1 MVELARHQY
10 PDSHITF
17 HSHITPDDLILYAD
31 ENLISQ
37 VLINLLK
44 NAIQAIEAAEIP
56 EGIITLHAY
65 CNENEAVLIEVSNNG
80 PAILSEVAEHI
91 FIPFFTT
98 KEGSSGIG
106 LSISRQIMRLSGGSL
121 SLHPGKETMFVLKFN

>member
-1 MVELARHQY
+1 M
-10 PDSHITF
+10 
-17 HSHITPDDLILYAD
+17 
-31 ENLISQ
+31 
-37 VLINLLK
+37 K
-44 NAIQAIEAAEIP
+44 NAIQAIEAAGIP
-56 EGIITLHAY
+56 EGIITLNAY

-80 PAILSEVAEHI
+80 PAIPPEVAEHI

-98 KEGSSGIG
+98 KEGGSGIG

>member
-65 CNENEAVLIEVSNNG
+65 CNENEAVLIEV
-80 PAILSEVAEHI
+80 PITVL
-91 FIPFFTT
+91 PFF
-98 KEGSSGIG
+98 
-106 LSISRQIMRLSGGSL
+106 
-121 SLHPGKETMFVLKFN
+121 LK